1 MFTLT
6 VSQLN
11 RYVKAL
17 VEEDSKLRD
26 VYIKGEISNFIN
38 HYRSGHFY
46 FTLKDEKS
54 AVKAVMFKSYASAL
68 PFEPESGM
76 LVLARASVGVFERD
90 GVYQLYITDLQPD
103 GAGALAVAYEQLKR
117 KLSAEGLFDD
127 GRKKPLPAYPKTIG
141 VVTSETG
148 AAFQDIV
155 NVLTRRWPLAK
166 VLLAPAQVQGQG
178 AADTLVKGL
187 RALDRRCDVIIIG
200 RGGGSAEDLWQ
211 FNSEALAR
219 QIGVTETPVVSAVG
233 HETDF
238 TICDLAADVRAPT
251 PSAAAELA
259 TPSMDDLRERVAACD
274 ELLRQSAWN
283 LVDGQGLKRVNA
295 YSIWLRRNA
304 YGLVDRLGLE
314 LDRLTSAAALRSPME
329 QIKKK
334 QEKLDFL
341 CDMLYNNKK
350 HILERHS
357 RELSRRAALLDSLS
371 PLRVL
376 ERGYAA
382 VYRED
387 KPLASVVG
395 VKPGDTVDMRL
406 RDGKIRATAE
416 AVVKDKEVLIN
427 KFYNG
432 I

>member
-26 VYIKGEISNFIN
+26 VYIKGEISNFTN

-166 VLLAPAQVQGQG
+166 VLLSPAQVQGQG

-187 RALDRRCDVIIIG
+187 RTLDGRCDVIIIG

-219 QIGVTETPVVSAVG
+219 QIAVTETPVVSAVG

-259 TPSMDDLRERVAACD
+259 TPSMDDLRKRVAACD

-283 LVDGQGLKRVNA
+283 LVDGQGLERVNA

-304 YGLVDRLGLE
+304 YGLVDRLGME
-314 LDRLTSAAALRSPME
+314 LDRITSAAALRSPME
-329 QIKKK
+329 QIREK
-334 QEKLDFL
+334 QKKLDFIY
-341 CDMLYNNKK
+341 DMLYNNKK
-350 HILERHS
+350 HTLERHS

-387 KPLASVVG
+387 KPLSSIAG
-395 VKPGDTVDMRL
+395 VKPGDTVDMQL

-416 AVVKDKEVLIN
+416 AVVKDMPPIQTK
-427 KFYNG
+427 
-432 I
+432 